1 MRFFFLLLVTLLVVP
16 VKAATNNVLGN
27 LLGPPQHTFL
37 PVEQA
42 FVFDFD
48 QQGNTLFV
56 GWDIAPDYYL
66 YKKKI
71 EIIAKGANIQVGDS
85 GSGEIIEDEFFG
97 KTAVFFNAVSVISK
111 LSNVTDGAV
120 VKVRYQGC
128 AKAGLCYPPEV
139 ISIPLS
145 VISDAQ
151 IKNVDQNSASD
162 KAATAQSTFAAL
174 NEPATEPTTNSGNTE
189 KELTFTEQLASQSL
203 ITNLLIFFILG
214 VGLAFTPCVFPMF
227 PILSSLIAGQ
237 KNLSTKKAFGL
248 SFVYIQGM
256 AVTYAALGLVIAALG
271 GHVQGYLQHPYVLIS
286 FSLLFVLLAMSMF
299 GWYEIKLPSSMM
311 SKLTQVSNNQKG
323 GNYIGVFF
331 MGVLSGLIASPC
343 TTAPLS
349 ATLLFVAQSGDYLVG
364 GLTLYV
370 LSLGMGLP
378 LLLLGTSGGK
388 LLPKAGRWME
398 QVKTLFGFVMLIVP
412 LILLERLISAD
423 IILLM
428 AGLLALATALY
439 LHHWQSGQMQSK
451 LKTVL
456 WFAAI
461 LSVITGFNLV
471 KEYFWPTTQPK
482 IQLSLQIA
490 EVKKEVN
497 ALHRELV
504 KITDENN
511 IVSAQQEKV
520 VVAPILEKFKH
531 VANLAE
537 LKEAVAEANKQGRL
551 VMVDL
556 YADWC
561 VACKEFEH
569 YTFPDAKVQSEF
581 SHYQLIQIDLTES
594 DNKTIELMEEY
605 TVFGLPSILFFN
617 TEGKELSTQRVTGF
631 LNAEDFAKHLAT
643 VRASAQ

>member
-1 MRFFFLLLVTLLVVP
+1 LDGRGTELMRFFFLLLVTLLTVP
-16 VKAATNNVLGN
+16 VKAATNNVLGD
-27 LLGPPQHTFL
+27 LLGPPQQTFL
-37 PVEQA
+37 PVDQA

-48 QQGNTLFV
+48 QQGSTLFV

-85 GSGEIIEDEFFG
+85 GRGEIIEDEFFG
-97 KTAVFFNAVSVISK
+97 KTEVFFNSASVISK
-111 LSNVTDGAV
+111 LSNITEGAV

-145 VISDAQ
+145 VISGAQ
-151 IKNVDQNSASD
+151 VKNVDQNSATD
-162 KAATAQSTFAAL
+162 EAATAQSTFAAL
-174 NEPATEPTTNSGNTE
+174 NEPTTEPTTNSDDTE
-189 KELTFTEQLASQSL
+189 KELTFTEQLASQGL
-203 ITNLLIFFILG
+203 ITNLLIFFVVG

-237 KNLSTKKAFGL
+237 QNLSTKKAFAL

-256 AVTYAALGLVIAALG
+256 AVTYAALGLVVAALG
-271 GHVQGYLQHPYVLIS
+271 GQVQGYLQHPFVLVS

-323 GNYIGVFF
+323 GNYVGVFL

-349 ATLLFVAQSGDYLVG
+349 AALLFVAQSGDYLVG

-388 LLPKAGRWME
+388 LLPKAGGWME
-398 QVKTLFGFVMLIVP
+398 QVKTLFGFVMLVVP
-412 LILLERLISAD
+412 LILLERLVSAD

-428 AGLLALATALY
+428 AGVLALATALY
-439 LHHWQSGQMQSK
+439 LHHWQSSQTQSK
-451 LKTVL
+451 LKTAL
-456 WFAAI
+456 WFVAT
-461 LSVITGFNLV
+461 LLVMTGFTLTKN
-471 KEYFWPTTQPK
+471 YFWSVQAV
-482 IQLSLQIA
+482 QVNSQSN
-490 EVKKEVN
+490 EFKK
-497 ALHRELV
+497 
-504 KITDENN
+504 
-511 IVSAQQEKV
+511 
-520 VVAPILEKFKH
+520 VAD
-531 VANLAE
+531 LAE
-537 LKEAVAEANKQGRL
+537 LKEAVAQASNEGRM

-581 SHYQLIQIDLTES
+581 SHYQLIQVDLTNS

-617 TEGKELSTQRVTGF
+617 SQGKELTTQRVTGF

>member
-1 MRFFFLLLVTLLVVP
+1 MRFFFLLLVTLLTVP
-16 VKAATNNVLGN
+16 VKAATNNVLGD
-27 LLGPPQHTFL
+27 LLGPPQQTFL
-37 PVEQA
+37 PVDQA

-48 QQGNTLFV
+48 QQGSTLFV

-85 GSGEIIEDEFFG
+85 GSGETIEDEFFG
-97 KTAVFFNAVSVISK
+97 KTEVFFNTASVVSK
-111 LSNVTDGAV
+111 LSNITEGAV

-145 VISDAQ
+145 VISGAQ
-151 IKNVDQNSASD
+151 IKNVDQNSATD
-162 KAATAQSTFAAL
+162 ETAAAANTFAAL
-174 NEPATEPTTNSGNTE
+174 NEPTTEPTTNSDDTK

-203 ITNLLIFFILG
+203 ITNLLIFFAVG

-237 KNLSTKKAFGL
+237 QNLSTKKAFAL

-256 AVTYAALGLVIAALG
+256 AVTYAALGLVVAALG
-271 GHVQGYLQHPYVLIS
+271 GQVQGYLQHPFVLIS

-323 GNYIGVFF
+323 GNYVGVFL

-349 ATLLFVAQSGDYLVG
+349 AALLFVAQSGDYLVG

-388 LLPKAGRWME
+388 LLPKAGGWME
-398 QVKTLFGFVMLIVP
+398 QVKTLFGFVMLVVP
-412 LILLERLISAD
+412 LILLERLVSAD

-428 AGLLALATALY
+428 AGVLALATALY
-439 LHHWQSGQMQSK
+439 LHHWQSSQTQSK
-451 LKTVL
+451 LKTAL
-456 WFAAI
+456 WFAAT
-461 LSVITGFNLV
+461 LLVITGFTLTKN
-471 KEYFWPTTQPK
+471 YFWPVQVQTVQVSS
-482 IQLSLQIA
+482 Q
-490 EVKKEVN
+490 
-497 ALHRELV
+497 
-504 KITDENN
+504 NN
-511 IVSAQQEKV
+511 EFKQ
-520 VVAPILEKFKH
+520 VAD
-531 VANLAE
+531 LAE
-537 LKEAVAEANKQGRL
+537 LKEAVAQANDEGRM

-617 TEGKELSTQRVTGF
+617 TQGQELSMQRVTGF
-631 LNAEDFAKHLAT
+631 LNAEDFAKHLAV

>member
-1 MRFFFLLLVTLLVVP
+1 MRFFFLLLVTLLTVP
-16 VKAATNNVLGN
+16 VKAATNNVLGD
-27 LLGPPQHTFL
+27 LLGPPQQTFL
-37 PVEQA
+37 PVDQA

-48 QQGNTLFV
+48 QQGSTLFV

-97 KTAVFFNAVSVISK
+97 KTEVFFNSASVISK
-111 LSNVTDGAV
+111 LSNVTEGAV

-139 ISIPLS
+139 ISIPLN
-145 VISDAQ
+145 VISGAQ
-151 IKNVDQNSASD
+151 IKNVDKNSATD
-162 KAATAQSTFAAL
+162 EVVTAQSTFAAL
-174 NEPATEPTTNSGNTE
+174 NEPATEPTTNSDDTE

-203 ITNLLIFFILG
+203 ITNLLIFFVVG

-237 KNLSTKKAFGL
+237 QNLSTKKAFAL

-256 AVTYAALGLVIAALG
+256 AVTYAALGLVVAALG
-271 GHVQGYLQHPYVLIS
+271 GQVQGYLQHPFVLVS

-323 GNYIGVFF
+323 GNYVGVFL

-349 ATLLFVAQSGDYLVG
+349 AALLFVAQSGDYLVG

-388 LLPKAGRWME
+388 LLPKAGGWME
-398 QVKTLFGFVMLIVP
+398 QVKTLFGFVMLVVP
-412 LILLERLISAD
+412 LILLERLVSAD

-428 AGLLALATALY
+428 AGVLALATALY
-439 LHHWQSGQMQSK
+439 LHHWQSSQTQSK
-451 LKTVL
+451 LKTAL
-456 WFAAI
+456 WFAAT
-461 LSVITGFNLV
+461 LLVMTGFTLTKN
-471 KEYFWPTTQPK
+471 YFWPVQAV
-482 IQLSLQIA
+482 QVSSQSN
-490 EVKKEVN
+490 EFKK
-497 ALHRELV
+497 
-504 KITDENN
+504 
-511 IVSAQQEKV
+511 
-520 VVAPILEKFKH
+520 VAD
-531 VANLAE
+531 LAE
-537 LKEAVAEANKQGRL
+537 LKEAVAQASNEGRM

-581 SHYQLIQIDLTES
+581 SHYQLFQVDLTNS

-617 TEGKELSTQRVTGF
+617 TQGKELTTQRVTGF

>member
-1 MRFFFLLLVTLLVVP
+1 MDGRGTELMRFFFLLLVTLLTVP
-16 VKAATNNVLGN
+16 VKAATNNVLGD

-37 PVEQA
+37 PVDQA

-48 QQGNTLFV
+48 QQGSTLFV

-85 GSGEIIEDEFFG
+85 GRGEIIEDEFFG
-97 KTAVFFNAVSVISK
+97 KTEVFFNSASVISK
-111 LSNVTDGAV
+111 LSNITEGAV

-145 VISDAQ
+145 VISGAQ
-151 IKNVDQNSASD
+151 VKNVDQNSATD
-162 KAATAQSTFAAL
+162 EAATAQSTFAAL
-174 NEPATEPTTNSGNTE
+174 NEPTTEPTTNSGDTE

-203 ITNLLIFFILG
+203 ITNLLIFFAVG

-237 KNLSTKKAFGL
+237 QNLSTKKAFAL

-256 AVTYAALGLVIAALG
+256 AVTYAALGLVVAALG
-271 GHVQGYLQHPYVLIS
+271 GQVQGYLQHPFVLVS

-323 GNYIGVFF
+323 GNYVGVFL

-349 ATLLFVAQSGDYLVG
+349 AALLFVAQSGDYLVG

-388 LLPKAGRWME
+388 LLPKAGGWME
-398 QVKTLFGFVMLIVP
+398 QVKTLFGFVMLVVP
-412 LILLERLISAD
+412 LILLERLVSAD

-428 AGLLALATALY
+428 AGVLALATALY
-439 LHHWQSGQMQSK
+439 LHHWQSSQTQSK
-451 LKTVL
+451 LKTAL
-456 WFAAI
+456 WFAAT
-461 LSVITGFNLV
+461 LLVITGFTLTKN
-471 KEYFWPTTQPK
+471 YFWPVQVQTVQVSS
-482 IQLSLQIA
+482 Q
-490 EVKKEVN
+490 
-497 ALHRELV
+497 
-504 KITDENN
+504 NN
-511 IVSAQQEKV
+511 EFKQ
-520 VVAPILEKFKH
+520 VAD
-531 VANLAE
+531 LAE
-537 LKEAVAEANKQGRL
+537 LKEAVAQANDEGRM

-617 TEGKELSTQRVTGF
+617 TQGQELSTQRVTGF
-631 LNAEDFAKHLAT
+631 LNAEDFAKHLAV

>member
-1 MRFFFLLLVTLLVVP
+1 MRFFFLLLVTLLTVP
-16 VKAATNNVLGN
+16 VKAATNNVLGD

-37 PVEQA
+37 PVDQA

-48 QQGNTLFV
+48 QQGSTLFV

-97 KTAVFFNAVSVISK
+97 KTEVFFNTVSVVSK
-111 LSNVTDGAV
+111 LSNITEGAV

-145 VISDAQ
+145 VISGGQ
-151 IKNVDQNSASD
+151 IKNVDQNSATD
-162 KAATAQSTFAAL
+162 EAATAQSTFAAL
-174 NEPATEPTTNSGNTE
+174 NEPTTEPTTNSDDTE

-203 ITNLLIFFILG
+203 ITNLLIFFAVG

-237 KNLSTKKAFGL
+237 QNLSTKKAFAL

-256 AVTYAALGLVIAALG
+256 AVTYAALGLVVAALG
-271 GHVQGYLQHPYVLIS
+271 GQVQGYLQHPFVLIS

-323 GNYIGVFF
+323 GNYVGVFL

-349 ATLLFVAQSGDYLVG
+349 AALLFVAQSGDYLVG

-388 LLPKAGRWME
+388 LLPKAGGWME
-398 QVKTLFGFVMLIVP
+398 QVKTLFGFVMLVVP
-412 LILLERLISAD
+412 LILLERLVSAE

-428 AGLLALATALY
+428 AGVLALATALY
-439 LHHWQSGQMQSK
+439 LHHWQSSQTQSK
-451 LKTVL
+451 LKTAL
-456 WFAAI
+456 WFAAT
-461 LSVITGFNLV
+461 LLVITGFTLTKN
-471 KEYFWPTTQPK
+471 YFWPVQVQTVQVSS
-482 IQLSLQIA
+482 Q
-490 EVKKEVN
+490 
-497 ALHRELV
+497 
-504 KITDENN
+504 NN
-511 IVSAQQEKV
+511 EFKQ
-520 VVAPILEKFKH
+520 VAD
-531 VANLAE
+531 LAE
-537 LKEAVAEANKQGRL
+537 LKEAVAQANDEGRM

-617 TEGKELSTQRVTGF
+617 TQGQELSTQRVTGF
-631 LNAEDFAKHLAT
+631 LNAEDFAKHLAV

>member
-1 MRFFFLLLVTLLVVP
+1 MRFFILLLVSLLALP
-16 VKAATNNVLGN
+16 AKANTNNVLGD
-27 LLGPPQHTFL
+27 LLAPPQQTFL
-37 PVEQA
+37 PVDQA

-48 QQGNTLFV
+48 QQGSTLFV

-71 EIIAKGANIQVGDS
+71 EIIAKGANIKVGDA
-85 GSGEIIEDEFFG
+85 GAGEIIEDEFFG
-97 KTAVFFNAVSVISK
+97 KTEVFFNSVSVISK
-111 LSNVTDGAV
+111 LSNVTEGAV

-145 VISDAQ
+145 VIASEQAQGNNSSADAADTL
-151 IKNVDQNSASD
+151 NALTPSVDSTRS
-162 KAATAQSTFAAL
+162 QS
-174 NEPATEPTTNSGNTE
+174 NTTTQDLS
-189 KELTFTEQLASQSL
+189 FTERLASQSL
-203 ITNLLIFFILG
+203 VTNLLIFFAVG

-237 KNLSTKKAFGL
+237 QNLSTKKAFAL
-248 SFVYIQGM
+248 SFVYMQGM
-256 AVTYAALGLVIAALG
+256 ALTYAALGLVVAALG
-271 GHVQGYLQHPYVLIS
+271 GQVQGYLQHPYVLIS

-299 GWYEIKLPSSMM
+299 GWYEIKLPSAMM

-323 GNYIGVFF
+323 GNYLGVFL

-349 ATLLFVAQSGDYLVG
+349 AALLFVAQSGDYLVG

-388 LLPKAGRWME
+388 LLPKAGGWME
-398 QVKTLFGFVMLIVP
+398 QVKTLFGFIMLVVP
-412 LILLERLISAD
+412 LILLERIISAD

-428 AGLLALATALY
+428 AGILALATAVY
-439 LHHWQSGQMQSK
+439 LHYWQSAQPQSK
-451 LKTVL
+451 LKTAL
-456 WFAAI
+456 WFSATF
-461 LSVITGFNLV
+461 LVVTGFTLAKNV
-471 KEYFWPTTQPK
+471 IWPQ
-482 IQLSLQIA
+482 QQV
-490 EVKKEVN
+490 EQ
-497 ALHRELV
+497 
-504 KITDENN
+504 
-511 IVSAQQEKV
+511 VSQQSNE
-520 VVAPILEKFKH
+520 FKQ
-531 VANLAE
+531 VANLTE
-537 LKEAVAEANKQGRL
+537 LKNAVAEANRQGKM

-581 SHYQLIQIDLTES
+581 SHYQLIQIDLTQS
-594 DNKTIELMEEY
+594 DDTTIELMEEF

-617 TEGKELSTQRVTGF
+617 TRGQELSSERVTGF
-631 LNAEDFAKHLAT
+631 LNADDFATHLAA

>member
-1 MRFFFLLLVTLLVVP
+1 MRFFFLLLVTLLTLP
-16 VKAATNNVLGN
+16 VKAENNNLLGD
-27 LLGPPQHTFL
+27 LLGPPQQTFL

-48 QQGNTLFV
+48 QQGSTLFV

-97 KTAVFFNAVSVISK
+97 KTEVFFNAVSVVSK
-111 LSNVTDGAV
+111 LSDITEGAI

-145 VISDAQ
+145 VINTEEP
-151 IKNVDQNSASD
+151 KNINQTNSND
-162 KAATAQSTFAAL
+162 VATAQSTFAAL
-174 NEPATEPTTNSGNTE
+174 NEKPTELVKVNSNEPE
-189 KELTFTEQLASQSL
+189 KELSFTEQLASQSL
-203 ITNLLIFFILG
+203 ITNLLIFFVVG

-237 KNLSTKKAFGL
+237 QNLSTKKAFAL

-256 AVTYAALGLVIAALG
+256 AVTYAALGLVVAALG
-271 GHVQGYLQHPYVLIS
+271 GQVQGYLQHPFVLIS

-323 GNYIGVFF
+323 GNYVGVFL

-349 ATLLFVAQSGDYLVG
+349 AALLFVAQSGDYLVG

-388 LLPKAGRWME
+388 LLPKAGGWME
-398 QVKTLFGFVMLIVP
+398 QVKTLFGFIMLVVP
-412 LILLERLISAD
+412 LILLERIVDAD

-439 LHHWQSGQMQSK
+439 LHYWQSAQAQSK

-456 WFAAI
+456 WFSAI
-461 LSVITGFNLV
+461 LLALTGFTLTKN
-471 KEYFWPTTQPK
+471 YIWPQPNQTTHINTQTN
-482 IQLSLQIA
+482 
-490 EVKKEVN
+490 EFKK
-497 ALHRELV
+497 
-504 KITDENN
+504 
-511 IVSAQQEKV
+511 
-520 VVAPILEKFKH
+520 VAD
-531 VANLAE
+531 LAE
-537 LKEAVAEANKQGRL
+537 LKEAVAQASDEGRM

-581 SHYQLIQIDLTES
+581 NHFQLIQVDLTSS
-594 DNKTIELMEEY
+594 DNSTIELMEEY

-617 TEGKELSTQRVTGF
+617 TQGEELSTQRVTGF
-631 LNAEDFAKHLAT
+631 LNADDFATHLAA

>member
-1 MRFFFLLLVTLLVVP
+1 MRFFFLLLVTLLTVP
-16 VKAATNNVLGN
+16 VKAATNNVLGD

-37 PVEQA
+37 PVDQA

-48 QQGNTLFV
+48 QQGSTLFV

-71 EIIAKGANIQVGDS
+71 EVIAKGANIQVGDS

-97 KTAVFFNAVSVISK
+97 KTEVFFNTASVVSK
-111 LSNVTDGAV
+111 LSNITEGAV

-145 VISDAQ
+145 VISGAQ
-151 IKNVDQNSASD
+151 IKNVDQNSATD
-162 KAATAQSTFAAL
+162 EAATAQSTFAAL
-174 NEPATEPTTNSGNTE
+174 NEPTTEPTTNSGDTE

-203 ITNLLIFFILG
+203 ITNLLIFFAVG

-237 KNLSTKKAFGL
+237 QNLSTKKAFAL

-256 AVTYAALGLVIAALG
+256 AVTYAALGLVVAALG
-271 GHVQGYLQHPYVLIS
+271 GQVQGYLQHPFVLIS

-311 SKLTQVSNNQKG
+311 SKLTQVSNSQKG
-323 GNYIGVFF
+323 GNYVGVFL

-349 ATLLFVAQSGDYLVG
+349 AALLFVAQSGDYLVG

-388 LLPKAGRWME
+388 LLPKAGGWME
-398 QVKTLFGFVMLIVP
+398 QVKTLFGFVMLVVP
-412 LILLERLISAD
+412 LILLERLVSAD

-428 AGLLALATALY
+428 AGVLALATALY
-439 LHHWQSGQMQSK
+439 LHHWQSSQTQSK
-451 LKTVL
+451 LKTAL
-456 WFAAI
+456 WFAAT
-461 LSVITGFNLV
+461 LLVITGFTLTKN
-471 KEYFWPTTQPK
+471 YFWPVQVQTVQVSS
-482 IQLSLQIA
+482 Q
-490 EVKKEVN
+490 
-497 ALHRELV
+497 
-504 KITDENN
+504 NN
-511 IVSAQQEKV
+511 EFKQ
-520 VVAPILEKFKH
+520 VAD
-531 VANLAE
+531 LAE
-537 LKEAVAEANKQGRL
+537 LKEAVAQANDEGRM

-617 TEGKELSTQRVTGF
+617 TQGQELSTQRVTGF
-631 LNAEDFAKHLAT
+631 LNAEDFAKHLAV

>member
-1 MRFFFLLLVTLLVVP
+1 MDGRGTELMRFFFLLLVTLLTVP
-16 VKAATNNVLGN
+16 VKAATNNVLGD
-27 LLGPPQHTFL
+27 LLGPPQQTFL
-37 PVEQA
+37 PVDQA

-48 QQGNTLFV
+48 QQGSTLFV

-97 KTAVFFNAVSVISK
+97 KTEVFFNSASVISK
-111 LSNVTDGAV
+111 LSNVTEGAV

-145 VISDAQ
+145 VISGAQ
-151 IKNVDQNSASD
+151 VKNVDQNSATYE
-162 KAATAQSTFAAL
+162 AATAQSTFAAL
-174 NEPATEPTTNSGNTE
+174 NEPTTEPSTNSDDAE
-189 KELTFTEQLASQSL
+189 KELTFTEQLASQGL
-203 ITNLLIFFILG
+203 ITNLLIFFVVG

-237 KNLSTKKAFGL
+237 QNLSTKKAFAL

-256 AVTYAALGLVIAALG
+256 AVTYAALGLVVAALG
-271 GHVQGYLQHPYVLIS
+271 GQVQGYLQHPFVLVS

-323 GNYIGVFF
+323 GNYVGVFL

-349 ATLLFVAQSGDYLVG
+349 AALLFVAQSGDYLVG

-388 LLPKAGRWME
+388 LLPKAGGWME
-398 QVKTLFGFVMLIVP
+398 QVKTLFGFVMLVVP
-412 LILLERLISAD
+412 LILLERLVSAD

-428 AGLLALATALY
+428 AGVLALATALY
-439 LHHWQSGQMQSK
+439 LHHWQSSQTQSK
-451 LKTVL
+451 LKTAL
-456 WFAAI
+456 WFAAT
-461 LSVITGFNLV
+461 LLVMTGFTLTKN
-471 KEYFWPTTQPK
+471 YFWPVQAV
-482 IQLSLQIA
+482 QVSSQSN
-490 EVKKEVN
+490 EFKK
-497 ALHRELV
+497 
-504 KITDENN
+504 
-511 IVSAQQEKV
+511 
-520 VVAPILEKFKH
+520 VAD
-531 VANLAE
+531 LAE
-537 LKEAVAEANKQGRL
+537 LKEAVAQASNEGRM

-581 SHYQLIQIDLTES
+581 SHYQLIQVDLTNS

-617 TEGKELSTQRVTGF
+617 SQGKELTTQRVTGF

>member
-1 MRFFFLLLVTLLVVP
+1 MDGRGVELMRFFFLLLVTLLTLP
-16 VKAATNNVLGN
+16 VKAENNNLLGD
-27 LLGPPQHTFL
+27 LLGPPQQTFL

-48 QQGNTLFV
+48 QQGSTLFV

-97 KTAVFFNAVSVISK
+97 KTEVFFNAVSVVSK
-111 LSNVTDGAV
+111 LSDITEGAI

-145 VISDAQ
+145 VINTEEP
-151 IKNVDQNSASD
+151 KNINQTNSND
-162 KAATAQSTFAAL
+162 VATAQSTFAAL
-174 NEPATEPTTNSGNTE
+174 NEKPTELVKVNSNEPE
-189 KELTFTEQLASQSL
+189 KELSFTEQLASQSL
-203 ITNLLIFFILG
+203 ITNLLIFFVVG

-237 KNLSTKKAFGL
+237 QNLSTKKAFAL
-248 SFVYIQGM
+248 SLVYIQGM
-256 AVTYAALGLVIAALG
+256 AVTYAALGLVVAALG
-271 GHVQGYLQHPYVLIS
+271 GQVQGYLQHPFVLIS

-323 GNYIGVFF
+323 GNYVGVFL

-349 ATLLFVAQSGDYLVG
+349 AALLFVAQSGDYLVG

-388 LLPKAGRWME
+388 LLPKAGGWME
-398 QVKTLFGFVMLIVP
+398 QVKILFGFIMLVVP
-412 LILLERLISAD
+412 LILLERIVDAD

-439 LHHWQSGQMQSK
+439 LHYWQSAQVQSK
-451 LKTVL
+451 LKTAL
-456 WFAAI
+456 WFSAI
-461 LSVITGFNLV
+461 LLVLTGFTLTKN
-471 KEYFWPTTQPK
+471 YIWPQQNQTIHFNTQTN
-482 IQLSLQIA
+482 
-490 EVKKEVN
+490 EFKK
-497 ALHRELV
+497 
-504 KITDENN
+504 
-511 IVSAQQEKV
+511 
-520 VVAPILEKFKH
+520 VAD
-531 VANLAE
+531 LAE
-537 LKEAVAEANKQGRL
+537 LKEAVAQASDEGRM

-581 SHYQLIQIDLTES
+581 NHFQLIQVDLTSS
-594 DNKTIELMEEY
+594 DNSTIELMEEY

-617 TEGKELSTQRVTGF
+617 AQGEELSTQRVTGF
-631 LNAEDFAKHLAT
+631 LNADDFATHLAA

>member
-1 MRFFFLLLVTLLVVP
+1 MDGRGTELMRFFFLLLVTLLTVP
-16 VKAATNNVLGN
+16 VKAATNNVLGD
-27 LLGPPQHTFL
+27 LLGPPQQTFL
-37 PVEQA
+37 PVDQA

-48 QQGNTLFV
+48 QQGSTLFV

-71 EIIAKGANIQVGDS
+71 EIIAKDANIQVGDS

-97 KTAVFFNAVSVISK
+97 KTEVFFNSASVISK
-111 LSNVTDGAV
+111 LSNVTEGAV

-139 ISIPLS
+139 ISIPLN
-145 VISDAQ
+145 VISGAQ
-151 IKNVDQNSASD
+151 IKNVDKNSATD
-162 KAATAQSTFAAL
+162 EVVTAQSTFAAL
-174 NEPATEPTTNSGNTE
+174 NEPATEPTTNSDDTE
-189 KELTFTEQLASQSL
+189 KELTFTEQLASQGL
-203 ITNLLIFFILG
+203 ITNLLIFFVVG

-237 KNLSTKKAFGL
+237 QNLSTKKAFAL

-256 AVTYAALGLVIAALG
+256 AVTYAALGLVVAALG
-271 GHVQGYLQHPYVLIS
+271 GQVQGYLQHPFVLVS

-323 GNYIGVFF
+323 GNYVGVFL

-349 ATLLFVAQSGDYLVG
+349 AALLFVAQSGDYLVG

-388 LLPKAGRWME
+388 LLPKAGGWME
-398 QVKTLFGFVMLIVP
+398 QVKTLFGFVMLVVP
-412 LILLERLISAD
+412 LILLERLVSAD

-428 AGLLALATALY
+428 AGVLALAMALY
-439 LHHWQSGQMQSK
+439 LHHWQSSQTQSK
-451 LKTVL
+451 LKTAL
-456 WFAAI
+456 WFAAT
-461 LSVITGFNLV
+461 LLVMTGFTLTKN
-471 KEYFWPTTQPK
+471 YFWPVQAV
-482 IQLSLQIA
+482 QVSSQSN
-490 EVKKEVN
+490 EFKK
-497 ALHRELV
+497 
-504 KITDENN
+504 
-511 IVSAQQEKV
+511 
-520 VVAPILEKFKH
+520 VAD
-531 VANLAE
+531 LAE
-537 LKEAVAEANKQGRL
+537 LKEAVAQASNEGRM

-581 SHYQLIQIDLTES
+581 SHYQLIQVDLTNS

-617 TEGKELSTQRVTGF
+617 TQGKELTTQRVTGF

>member
-1 MRFFFLLLVTLLVVP
+1 MDGRGTELMRFFFLLLVTLLTVP
-16 VKAATNNVLGN
+16 VKAATNNVLGD
-27 LLGPPQHTFL
+27 LLGPPQQTFL
-37 PVEQA
+37 PVDQA

-48 QQGNTLFV
+48 QQGSTLFV

-85 GSGEIIEDEFFG
+85 GRGEIIEDEFFG
-97 KTAVFFNAVSVISK
+97 KTEVFFNSASVISK
-111 LSNVTDGAV
+111 LSNITEGAV

-145 VISDAQ
+145 VISGAQ
-151 IKNVDQNSASD
+151 VKNVDQNNTTD
-162 KAATAQSTFAAL
+162 EAATAQSTFAAL
-174 NEPATEPTTNSGNTE
+174 NEPTTEPTTNSDDTE
-189 KELTFTEQLASQSL
+189 KELTFTEQLASQGL
-203 ITNLLIFFILG
+203 ITNLLIFFVVG

-237 KNLSTKKAFGL
+237 QNLSTKKAFAL

-256 AVTYAALGLVIAALG
+256 AVTYAALGLVVAALG
-271 GHVQGYLQHPYVLIS
+271 GQVQGYLQHPFVLVS

-323 GNYIGVFF
+323 GNYVGVFL

-349 ATLLFVAQSGDYLVG
+349 AALLFVAQSGDYLVG

-388 LLPKAGRWME
+388 LLPKAGGWME
-398 QVKTLFGFVMLIVP
+398 QVKTLFGFVMLVVP

-428 AGLLALATALY
+428 AGVLALATALY
-439 LHHWQSGQMQSK
+439 LHHWQSSQTQSK
-451 LKTVL
+451 LKTAL
-456 WFAAI
+456 WFAAT
-461 LSVITGFNLV
+461 LLVMTGFTLTKN
-471 KEYFWPTTQPK
+471 YFWPVQAM
-482 IQLSLQIA
+482 QVSSQSN
-490 EVKKEVN
+490 EFKK
-497 ALHRELV
+497 
-504 KITDENN
+504 
-511 IVSAQQEKV
+511 
-520 VVAPILEKFKH
+520 VAD
-531 VANLAE
+531 LAE
-537 LKEAVAEANKQGRL
+537 LKEAVAQASNEGRM

-581 SHYQLIQIDLTES
+581 SHYQLIQVDLTNS

-617 TEGKELSTQRVTGF
+617 TQGKELTTQRVTGF

>member
-1 MRFFFLLLVTLLVVP
+1 MDGRGTELMRFFFLLLVTLLTVP
-16 VKAATNNVLGN
+16 VKATTNNVLGD

-37 PVEQA
+37 PVDQA

-48 QQGNTLFV
+48 QQGSTLFV

-97 KTAVFFNAVSVISK
+97 KTEVFFNTASVVSK
-111 LSNVTDGAV
+111 LSNITEGAV

-145 VISDAQ
+145 VISGAQ
-151 IKNVDQNSASD
+151 IKNVDQNSATD
-162 KAATAQSTFAAL
+162 EAATAQSTFAAL
-174 NEPATEPTTNSGNTE
+174 NDPAAEPTTNSDDTE

-203 ITNLLIFFILG
+203 ITNLLIFFAVG

-237 KNLSTKKAFGL
+237 QNLSTKKAFAL

-256 AVTYAALGLVIAALG
+256 AVTYAALGLVVAALG
-271 GHVQGYLQHPYVLIS
+271 GQVQGYLQHPFVLIS

-323 GNYIGVFF
+323 GNYGGVFL

-349 ATLLFVAQSGDYLVG
+349 AALLFVAQSGDYLVG

-388 LLPKAGRWME
+388 LLPKAGGWME
-398 QVKTLFGFVMLIVP
+398 QVKTLFGFVMLVVP
-412 LILLERLISAD
+412 LILLERLVSAD

-428 AGLLALATALY
+428 AGVLALATALY
-439 LHHWQSGQMQSK
+439 LHHWQSSQTQSK
-451 LKTVL
+451 LKTAL
-456 WFAAI
+456 WFAAT
-461 LSVITGFNLV
+461 LLVITGFTLTKN
-471 KEYFWPTTQPK
+471 YFWPVQVQTVQVSS
-482 IQLSLQIA
+482 Q
-490 EVKKEVN
+490 
-497 ALHRELV
+497 
-504 KITDENN
+504 NN
-511 IVSAQQEKV
+511 EFKQ
-520 VVAPILEKFKH
+520 VAD
-531 VANLAE
+531 LAE
-537 LKEAVAEANKQGRL
+537 LKEAVAQANDEGRM

-617 TEGKELSTQRVTGF
+617 TQGQELSTQRVTGF
-631 LNAEDFAKHLAT
+631 LNAEDFAKHLAV

>member
-1 MRFFFLLLVTLLVVP
+1 MRFFFLLLVTLLTVP
-16 VKAATNNVLGN
+16 VKAATNNVLGD
-27 LLGPPQHTFL
+27 LLGPPQQTFL
-37 PVEQA
+37 PVDQA

-48 QQGNTLFV
+48 QQGSTLFV

-97 KTAVFFNAVSVISK
+97 KTEVFFNSASVISK
-111 LSNVTDGAV
+111 LSNVTEGAV

-145 VISDAQ
+145 VISGAQ
-151 IKNVDQNSASD
+151 IKNVDQNSATD
-162 KAATAQSTFAAL
+162 EAASAQSTLAAL
-174 NEPATEPTTNSGNTE
+174 NEPTTEPTTNSDDTE
-189 KELTFTEQLASQSL
+189 KELTFTEQLASQGL
-203 ITNLLIFFILG
+203 ITNLLIFFVVG

-237 KNLSTKKAFGL
+237 QNLSTKKAFAL

-256 AVTYAALGLVIAALG
+256 AVTYAALGLVVAALG
-271 GHVQGYLQHPYVLIS
+271 GQVQGYLQHPFVLVS

-323 GNYIGVFF
+323 GNYVGVFL

-349 ATLLFVAQSGDYLVG
+349 AALLFVAQSGDYLVG

-388 LLPKAGRWME
+388 LLPKAGGWME
-398 QVKTLFGFVMLIVP
+398 QVKTLFGFVMLVVP
-412 LILLERLISAD
+412 LILLERLVSAD

-428 AGLLALATALY
+428 AGVLALATALY
-439 LHHWQSGQMQSK
+439 LHHWQSSQTQSK
-451 LKTVL
+451 LKTAL
-456 WFAAI
+456 WFAAT
-461 LSVITGFNLV
+461 LLVMTGFTLTKN
-471 KEYFWPTTQPK
+471 YFWPVQAV
-482 IQLSLQIA
+482 QVSSQSN
-490 EVKKEVN
+490 EFKK
-497 ALHRELV
+497 
-504 KITDENN
+504 
-511 IVSAQQEKV
+511 
-520 VVAPILEKFKH
+520 VAD
-531 VANLAE
+531 LAE
-537 LKEAVAEANKQGRL
+537 LKEAVAQASNEGRM

-581 SHYQLIQIDLTES
+581 SHYQLIQVDLTNS

-617 TEGKELSTQRVTGF
+617 TQGKELTTQRVTGF

>member
-1 MRFFFLLLVTLLVVP
+1 MRFFFLLLVTLLTVP
-16 VKAATNNVLGN
+16 VKAATNNVLGD
-27 LLGPPQHTFL
+27 LLGPPQQTFL
-37 PVEQA
+37 PVDQA

-48 QQGNTLFV
+48 QQGSTLFV

-85 GSGEIIEDEFFG
+85 GRGEIIEDEFFG
-97 KTAVFFNAVSVISK
+97 KTEVFFNSASVISK
-111 LSNVTDGAV
+111 LSNVTEGAV

-145 VISDAQ
+145 VISGAQ
-151 IKNVDQNSASD
+151 VKNVDQNNTTD
-162 KAATAQSTFAAL
+162 EAATAQSTFAAL
-174 NEPATEPTTNSGNTE
+174 NEPATEPTTNSDDTE
-189 KELTFTEQLASQSL
+189 KELTFTEQLASQGL
-203 ITNLLIFFILG
+203 ITNLLIFFVVG

-237 KNLSTKKAFGL
+237 QNLSTKKAFAL

-256 AVTYAALGLVIAALG
+256 AVTYAALGLVVAALG
-271 GHVQGYLQHPYVLIS
+271 GQVQGYLQHPFVLVS

-323 GNYIGVFF
+323 GNYVGVFL

-349 ATLLFVAQSGDYLVG
+349 AALLFVAQSGDYLVG

-388 LLPKAGRWME
+388 LLPKAGGWME
-398 QVKTLFGFVMLIVP
+398 QVKTLFGFVMLVVP
-412 LILLERLISAD
+412 LILLERLVSAD

-428 AGLLALATALY
+428 AGVLALATALY
-439 LHHWQSGQMQSK
+439 LHHWQSSQTQSK
-451 LKTVL
+451 LKTAL
-456 WFAAI
+456 WFTAT
-461 LSVITGFNLV
+461 LLVMTGFTLTKN
-471 KEYFWPTTQPK
+471 YFWPAQAV
-482 IQLSLQIA
+482 QVSSQSN
-490 EVKKEVN
+490 EFKK
-497 ALHRELV
+497 
-504 KITDENN
+504 
-511 IVSAQQEKV
+511 
-520 VVAPILEKFKH
+520 VAD
-531 VANLAE
+531 LAE
-537 LKEAVAEANKQGRL
+537 LKEAVAQASNEGRM

-581 SHYQLIQIDLTES
+581 SHYQLIQVDLTNS

-617 TEGKELSTQRVTGF
+617 TQGKELTTQRVTGF

>member
-1 MRFFFLLLVTLLVVP
+1 MDGRGTELMRFFFLLLVTLLTVP
-16 VKAATNNVLGN
+16 VKAATNNVLGD
-27 LLGPPQHTFL
+27 LLGPPQQTFL
-37 PVEQA
+37 PVDQA

-48 QQGNTLFV
+48 QQGSTLFV

-85 GSGEIIEDEFFG
+85 GRGEIIEDEFFG
-97 KTAVFFNAVSVISK
+97 KTEVFFNSASVISK
-111 LSNVTDGAV
+111 LSNVTEGAV

-145 VISDAQ
+145 VISGAQ
-151 IKNVDQNSASD
+151 VKNVDQNNTTD
-162 KAATAQSTFAAL
+162 EAATAQSTFAAL
-174 NEPATEPTTNSGNTE
+174 NEPATEPTTNSDDTE
-189 KELTFTEQLASQSL
+189 KELTFTEQLASQGL
-203 ITNLLIFFILG
+203 ITNLLIFFVVG

-237 KNLSTKKAFGL
+237 QNLSTKKAFAL

-256 AVTYAALGLVIAALG
+256 AVTYAALGLVVAALG
-271 GHVQGYLQHPYVLIS
+271 GQVQGYLQHPFVLVS

-323 GNYIGVFF
+323 GNYVGVFL

-349 ATLLFVAQSGDYLVG
+349 AALLFVAQSGDYLVG

-388 LLPKAGRWME
+388 LLPKAGGWME
-398 QVKTLFGFVMLIVP
+398 QVKTLFGFVMLVVP
-412 LILLERLISAD
+412 LILLERLVSAD

-428 AGLLALATALY
+428 AGVLALATALY
-439 LHHWQSGQMQSK
+439 LHHWQSSQTQSK
-451 LKTVL
+451 LKTAL
-456 WFAAI
+456 WFAAT
-461 LSVITGFNLV
+461 LLVMTGFTLTKN
-471 KEYFWPTTQPK
+471 YFWPVQAV
-482 IQLSLQIA
+482 QVSSQSN
-490 EVKKEVN
+490 EFKK
-497 ALHRELV
+497 
-504 KITDENN
+504 
-511 IVSAQQEKV
+511 
-520 VVAPILEKFKH
+520 VAD
-531 VANLAE
+531 LAE
-537 LKEAVAEANKQGRL
+537 LKEAVAQASNEGRM

-581 SHYQLIQIDLTES
+581 SHYQLIQVDLTNS

-617 TEGKELSTQRVTGF
+617 TQGKELTTQRVTGF

>member
-1 MRFFFLLLVTLLVVP
+1 MRFFFLLLVTLLTVP
-16 VKAATNNVLGN
+16 VKATTNNVLGD

-37 PVEQA
+37 PVDQA

-48 QQGNTLFV
+48 QQGSTLFV

-97 KTAVFFNAVSVISK
+97 KTEVFFNTASVVSK
-111 LSNVTDGAV
+111 LSNITEGAV

-145 VISDAQ
+145 VISGAQ
-151 IKNVDQNSASD
+151 IKNVDQNSATD
-162 KAATAQSTFAAL
+162 EAATAQSTFAAL
-174 NEPATEPTTNSGNTE
+174 NEPTTEPTTNSGDTE

-203 ITNLLIFFILG
+203 ITNLLIFFAVG

-237 KNLSTKKAFGL
+237 QNLSTKKAFAL

-256 AVTYAALGLVIAALG
+256 AVTYAALGLVVAALG
-271 GHVQGYLQHPYVLIS
+271 GQVQGYLQHPFVLIS

-323 GNYIGVFF
+323 GNYVGVFL

-349 ATLLFVAQSGDYLVG
+349 AALLFVAQSGDYLVG

-388 LLPKAGRWME
+388 LLPKAGGWME
-398 QVKTLFGFVMLIVP
+398 QVKTLFGFVMLVVP
-412 LILLERLISAD
+412 LILLERLVSAD

-428 AGLLALATALY
+428 AGVLALATALY
-439 LHHWQSGQMQSK
+439 LHHWQSSQTQSK
-451 LKTVL
+451 LKTAL
-456 WFAAI
+456 WFAAT
-461 LSVITGFNLV
+461 LLVITGFTLTKN
-471 KEYFWPTTQPK
+471 YFWPVQVQTVQVSS
-482 IQLSLQIA
+482 Q
-490 EVKKEVN
+490 
-497 ALHRELV
+497 
-504 KITDENN
+504 NN
-511 IVSAQQEKV
+511 EFKQ
-520 VVAPILEKFKH
+520 VAD
-531 VANLAE
+531 LAE
-537 LKEAVAEANKQGRL
+537 LKEAVAQANDEGRM

-617 TEGKELSTQRVTGF
+617 TQGQELSTQRVTGF
-631 LNAEDFAKHLAT
+631 LNAEDFAKHLAV

>member
-1 MRFFFLLLVTLLVVP
+1 LDGRGTELMRFFFLLLVTLLTVT
-16 VKAATNNVLGN
+16 VKAATNNVLGD
-27 LLGPPQHTFL
+27 LLGPPQQTFL
-37 PVEQA
+37 PVDQA

-48 QQGNTLFV
+48 QQGSTLFV

-85 GSGEIIEDEFFG
+85 GRGEIIEDEFFG
-97 KTAVFFNAVSVISK
+97 KTEVFFNSASVITK
-111 LSNVTDGAV
+111 LSNITEGAV

-145 VISDAQ
+145 VISGAQ
-151 IKNVDQNSASD
+151 VKNVDQNSATD
-162 KAATAQSTFAAL
+162 EAATAQSTFAAL
-174 NEPATEPTTNSGNTE
+174 NEPTTEPTTNSDDTE
-189 KELTFTEQLASQSL
+189 KELTFTEQLASQGL
-203 ITNLLIFFILG
+203 ITNLLIFFVVG

-237 KNLSTKKAFGL
+237 QNLSTKKAFAL

-256 AVTYAALGLVIAALG
+256 AVTYAALGLVVAALG
-271 GHVQGYLQHPYVLIS
+271 GQVQGYLQHPFVLVS

-323 GNYIGVFF
+323 GNYVGVFL

-349 ATLLFVAQSGDYLVG
+349 AALLFVAQSGDYLVG

-388 LLPKAGRWME
+388 LLPKAGGWME
-398 QVKTLFGFVMLIVP
+398 QVKTLFGFVMLVVP
-412 LILLERLISAD
+412 LILLERLVSAD

-428 AGLLALATALY
+428 AGVLALATALY
-439 LHHWQSGQMQSK
+439 LHHWQSSQTQSK
-451 LKTVL
+451 LKTAL
-456 WFAAI
+456 WFAAT
-461 LSVITGFNLV
+461 LLVMTGFTLTKN
-471 KEYFWPTTQPK
+471 YFWPVQAV
-482 IQLSLQIA
+482 QVSSQSN
-490 EVKKEVN
+490 EFKK
-497 ALHRELV
+497 
-504 KITDENN
+504 
-511 IVSAQQEKV
+511 
-520 VVAPILEKFKH
+520 VAD
-531 VANLAE
+531 LAE
-537 LKEAVAEANKQGRL
+537 LKEAVAQASNEGRM

-581 SHYQLIQIDLTES
+581 SHYQLIQVDLTNS

-617 TEGKELSTQRVTGF
+617 TQGKELTTQRVTGF

>member
-1 MRFFFLLLVTLLVVP
+1 MRFFFLLLVTLLTVP
-16 VKAATNNVLGN
+16 VKAATNNVLGD
-27 LLGPPQHTFL
+27 LLGPPQQTFL
-37 PVEQA
+37 PVDQA

-48 QQGNTLFV
+48 QQGSTLFV

-97 KTAVFFNAVSVISK
+97 KTEVFFNSASVISK
-111 LSNVTDGAV
+111 LSNVTEGAV

-145 VISDAQ
+145 VISGAQ
-151 IKNVDQNSASD
+151 VKNVDQNSATD
-162 KAATAQSTFAAL
+162 EAATAQSTFAAL
-174 NEPATEPTTNSGNTE
+174 NEPTTEPTTNSDDTE
-189 KELTFTEQLASQSL
+189 KELTFTEQLASQGL
-203 ITNLLIFFILG
+203 ITNLLIFFVVG

-237 KNLSTKKAFGL
+237 QNLSTKKAFAL

-256 AVTYAALGLVIAALG
+256 AVTYAALGLVVAALG
-271 GHVQGYLQHPYVLIS
+271 GQVQGYLQHPFVLVS

-323 GNYIGVFF
+323 GNYVGVFL

-349 ATLLFVAQSGDYLVG
+349 AALLFVAQSGDYLVG

-388 LLPKAGRWME
+388 LLPKAGGWME
-398 QVKTLFGFVMLIVP
+398 QVKTLFGFVMLVVP
-412 LILLERLISAD
+412 LILLERLVSAD

-428 AGLLALATALY
+428 AGVLALATALY
-439 LHHWQSGQMQSK
+439 LHHWQSSQTQSK
-451 LKTVL
+451 LKTAL
-456 WFAAI
+456 WFAAT
-461 LSVITGFNLV
+461 LLVMTGFTLTKN
-471 KEYFWPTTQPK
+471 YFWPVQAV
-482 IQLSLQIA
+482 QVSSQSN
-490 EVKKEVN
+490 EFKK
-497 ALHRELV
+497 
-504 KITDENN
+504 
-511 IVSAQQEKV
+511 
-520 VVAPILEKFKH
+520 VAD
-531 VANLAE
+531 LAE
-537 LKEAVAEANKQGRL
+537 LKEAVAQASNEGRM

-581 SHYQLIQIDLTES
+581 SHYQLIQVDLTNS

-617 TEGKELSTQRVTGF
+617 TQGKELTTQRVTGF

>member
-1 MRFFFLLLVTLLVVP
+1 MRFFFLLLVTLLTVP
-16 VKAATNNVLGN
+16 VKAATNNVLGD
-27 LLGPPQHTFL
+27 LLGPPQQTFL
-37 PVEQA
+37 PVDQA
-42 FVFDFD
+42 FIFDFD
-48 QQGNTLFV
+48 QQGSTLFV

-97 KTAVFFNAVSVISK
+97 KTEVFFNSASVISK
-111 LSNVTDGAV
+111 LSNVTEGAV

-145 VISDAQ
+145 VISGAQ
-151 IKNVDQNSASD
+151 IKNVDQNSATD
-162 KAATAQSTFAAL
+162 EAATAQSTLAAL
-174 NEPATEPTTNSGNTE
+174 NEPTTEPPTNSDDAE
-189 KELTFTEQLASQSL
+189 KELTFTEQLASQGL
-203 ITNLLIFFILG
+203 ITNLLIFFVVG

-237 KNLSTKKAFGL
+237 QNLSTKKAFAL

-256 AVTYAALGLVIAALG
+256 AVTYAALGLVVAALG
-271 GHVQGYLQHPYVLIS
+271 GQVQGYLQHPFVLVS

-323 GNYIGVFF
+323 GNYVGVFL

-349 ATLLFVAQSGDYLVG
+349 AALLFVAQSGDYLVG

-388 LLPKAGRWME
+388 LLPKAGGWME
-398 QVKTLFGFVMLIVP
+398 QVKTLFGFVMLVVP
-412 LILLERLISAD
+412 LILLERLVSAD

-428 AGLLALATALY
+428 AGVLALATALY
-439 LHHWQSGQMQSK
+439 LHHWQSSQTQSK

-456 WFAAI
+456 WFAAT
-461 LSVITGFNLV
+461 LLVMTGFTLTKN
-471 KEYFWPTTQPK
+471 YFWPVQAA
-482 IQLSLQIA
+482 QVSSQSN
-490 EVKKEVN
+490 EFKK
-497 ALHRELV
+497 
-504 KITDENN
+504 
-511 IVSAQQEKV
+511 
-520 VVAPILEKFKH
+520 VAD
-531 VANLAE
+531 LAE
-537 LKEAVAEANKQGRL
+537 LKEAVAQANNEGRM

-581 SHYQLIQIDLTES
+581 SHYQLIQVDLTNS

-617 TEGKELSTQRVTGF
+617 TQGKELTTQRVTGF